1 MAAEVSGPALA
12 RRVRDTIAEHGLND
26 LVDAARELD
35 VPEPELRAI
44 VVEETIHPSLVVL
57 ASLIRKELLTI
68 DTDPRSP
75 ERGQYGFLQA
85 LVQRIAY

>member
-44 VVEETIHPSLVVL
+44 VVEETTHPSLVVL
-57 ASLIRKELLTI
+57 ASLIRRFDADACWLVTGE
-68 DTDPRSP
+68 PGAAPS
-75 ERGQYGFLQA
+75 ERTRRR
-85 LVQRIAY
+85 RILR